1 MWNLPASTI
10 LRTFLAEPW
19 IRSWPRRGTR
29 ITLFPSK
36 RMGAVFPGEDL
47 DLNRKVGVLRCFDW
61 KRGNPTRGPDL
72 SPLIDLENAARARA
86 ASTEAHSK
94 TSADTWS

>member
-29 ITLFPSK
+29 ITLLDSK
-36 RMGAVFPGEDL
+36 RMGDVCPGLDL
-47 DLNRKVGVLRCFDW
+47 DLNLNVGVFLCFDW
-61 KRGNPTRGPDL
+61 NLGKPTLGPG
-72 SPLIDLENAARARA
+72 R
-86 ASTEAHSK
+86 
-94 TSADTWS
+94 